1 MQFRGF
7 LVVLSLLVVISFE
20 SVHARW
26 SSALSFGPNFADE
39 ANWGYNMGDSASGSI
54 AEPIVQNPQNVG
66 GRVPAKLIADD
77 GVKGAK
83 LNRKNCFFSPVQCSF
98 YFKRSVRSARYL

>member
-1 MQFRGF
+1 MQFRAF
-7 LVVLSLLVVISFE
+7 LVVLSLLVVIRFE
-20 SVHARW
+20 SAHARW
-26 SSALSFGPNFADE
+26 SSALSFGPNFPDE
-39 ANWGYNMGDSASGSI
+39 TNWAYNMDSAPSSI
-54 AEPIVQNPQNVG
+54 AEPIVQNPQNVV

-77 GVKGAK
+77 GVKGTK